1 MDAPHTQKPPRPGLF
16 GWVGSRLY
24 LRIWL
29 AVLGAVAVLALLA
42 GWAWRV
48 ADDARRESS
57 TPGAREM
64 TVLSADGQVLGS
76 GTMRPLRDGRS
87 TPDTP
92 RDARGQGGG
101 RDGQRFELQLPGQPA
116 YILKMP
122 PREHRPIGP
131 PWARGPYA
139 TYGYL
144 WLLAIVALAVALGIY
159 PLVRRLTS
167 RLEALQRGV
176 ATWGAGDLSTRV
188 PVRGH
193 DEVADLALRFNEAA
207 DRIETLVN
215 AQKSLLANAS
225 HELRSPLARIRLA
238 VELMDHNP
246 SSPATRSEIK
256 RNIAELDQLIDE
268 ILLASRLDAQQVDL
282 GTVESVDMLGLV
294 AEEAAAT
301 GAELQLDGDPAACE
315 VQGVAKLLRRMVR
328 NLLENARRYGQA
340 DGQPVEV
347 LLQPQGQWLTV
358 SVIDH
363 GPGVP
368 AELRERIFEPFFRT
382 PGASETAGGVG
393 LGLALVRSIAERH
406 DGQVRCTA
414 RPDGA
419 PGAAFVLQLALRA

>member
-1 MDAPHTQKPPRPGLF
+1 MSTPQAPTPPRRGLF
-16 GWVGSRLY
+16 GLVGSRLY

-48 ADDARRESS
+48 ADDARRESNTQS
-57 TPGAREM
+57 AREM

-76 GTMRPLRDGRS
+76 GTMRPIRDGRGE
-87 TPDTP
+87 PDAPPPP
-92 RDARGQGGG
+92 RGPGG
-101 RDGQRFELQLPGQPA
+101 REGQRFELQLPGQPP
-116 YILKMP
+116 YVLKMP

-176 ATWGAGDLSTRV
+176 AHWGAGNLSTRV

-193 DEVADLALRFNEAA
+193 DEVADLSLRFNEAA
-207 DRIETLVN
+207 DRIETLIN

-246 SSPATRSEIK
+246 SSPATRAEIK
-256 RNIAELDQLIDE
+256 RNIGELDQLIDE
-268 ILLASRLDAQQVDL
+268 ILLASRLDAQQADL
-282 GTVESVDMLGLV
+282 GTIESVDMLGLV

-301 GAELQLDGDPAACE
+301 GAELHLDGDPAACE

-340 DGQPVEV
+340 EGLPVEV
-347 LLQPQGQWLTV
+347 LLKPEGKWLTV

-406 DGQVRCTA
+406 GGQVRCTA
-414 RPDGA
+414 RPDGTR
-419 PGAAFVLQLALRA
+419 GAAFVLQMPI

>member
-1 MDAPHTQKPPRPGLF
+1 MPTPTPTPRHGLF

-29 AVLGAVAVLALLA
+29 AVLVAVAVLALLA

-57 TPGAREM
+57 AAGNGAREM

-76 GTMRPLRDGRS
+76 GSMRPIRDRDGR
-87 TPDTP
+87 DM
-92 RDARGQGGG
+92 RDARNAPRPTGA
-101 RDGQRFELQLPGQPA
+101 RDFELQLPGQPP
-116 YILKMP
+116 YILHMP
-122 PREHRPIGP
+122 PREPRPIGP

-144 WLLAIVALAVALGIY
+144 WLLAIVALAVALGVY
-159 PLVRRLTS
+159 PLVRRLTR

-176 ATWGAGDLSTRV
+176 AAWGAGELGTRV

-246 SSPATRSEIK
+246 SSPATRAEIK
-256 RNIAELDQLIDE
+256 RNIGELDQLIDE
-268 ILLASRLDAQQVDL
+268 ILLASRLDAQQADL
-282 GTVESVDMLGLV
+282 GTVEAVDMLGLA
-294 AEEAAAT
+294 AEEAANT

-315 VQGVAKLLRRMVR
+315 VQGVPKLLRRMVR

-340 DGQPVEV
+340 DGLPVDIWLKPE
-347 LLQPQGQWLTV
+347 GQWLTV

-382 PGASETAGGVG
+382 PGASETSGGVG

-406 DGQVRCTA
+406 GGQVRCTA

-419 PGAAFVLQLALRA
+419 PGAAFVLRLPV

>member
-1 MDAPHTQKPPRPGLF
+1 MNAPHNATPRHGLF
-16 GWVGSRLY
+16 GWVSSRLY

-48 ADDARRESS
+48 ADDARRES
-57 TPGAREM
+57 TAQNAREM

-76 GTMRPLRDGRS
+76 GAMRPLRDGRGR
-87 TPDTP
+87 DP
-92 RDARGQGGG
+92 RDG
-101 RDGQRFELQLPGQPA
+101 REANDTRSAGPTFELELPGQPK
-116 YILKMP
+116 YIVKMA
-122 PREHRPIGP
+122 PRDHRPIGP

-176 ATWGAGDLSTRV
+176 ATWGAGDLSARM

-193 DEVADLALRFNEAA
+193 DEVADLALHFNEAA

-256 RNIAELDQLIDE
+256 RNIGELDQLIDE
-268 ILLASRLDAQQVDL
+268 ILLASRLDAQQADL
-282 GTVESVDMLGLV
+282 GTIESVDMLGLV
-294 AEEAAAT
+294 AEEAANT

-340 DGQPVEV
+340 EGLPVEV
-347 LLQPQGQWLTV
+347 LLQPQDRWLTV

-406 DGQVRCTA
+406 GGQVRCTA

-419 PGAAFVLQLALRA
+419 PGAAFVLQLPI